1 MDLVIEAVPERLEIK
16 DKVFRTVAKGA
27 RPDAIVASN
36 TSSYALS
43 ELAPSL
49 TRPERFLGLHFFNPA
64 PKMPLVEVVR
74 GKATGDDELKR
85 GVRFVR
91 DIGKTAVVVKDSP
104 GFLVN
109 RILAPYLREACLL
122 AEEGVPIPTV
132 DRELERFGMPM
143 GPFILMDTVGLDVL
157 ADVSEHLRARTGGEP
172 LHPVVMK
179 LALGGDLGKKSGR
192 GFYHHQG
199 ARTPNAS
206 AGFP

>member
-49 TRPERFLGLHFFNPA
+49 VRPERFLGLHFFNPA
-64 PKMPLVEVVR
+64 PKMPLVEVIR
-74 GKATGDDELKR
+74 GKITGEEELER

-91 DIGKTAVVVKDSP
+91 DIGKTAVVVKDGP

-109 RILAPYLREACLL
+109 RILAPYLREACVLGDD
-122 AEEGVPIPTV
+122 GVTIAV
-132 DRELERFGMPM
+132 LDR
-143 GPFILMDTVGLDVL
+143 V
-157 ADVSEHLRARTGGEP
+157 
-172 LHPVVMK
+172 
-179 LALGGDLGKKSGR
+179 
-192 GFYHHQG
+192 
-199 ARTPNAS
+199 
-206 AGFP
+206 